1 MSDTPST
8 QQQQAWSDSAILAV
22 PNPGDGRWWV
32 AHTRP
37 RAEKVLAGELGR
49 LGILHYLPLC
59 DRVTRGGRSG
69 RITRSIVPVFPGY
82 LFFVATETQRYLAM
96 TTNRI
101 AGTLTVPRQ
110 EQLIAELR
118 NLHAVLTSGTDV
130 LRSPRLRTGRWV
142 RIIAG
147 PLAGVEGVVRG
158 WRSRLRVALNV
169 NTLGQSV
176 IVETDADLVEL
187 IEPPVYAPQV
197 EGDKPE
203 RRRKGRRS

>member
-1 MSDTPST
+1 LE
-8 QQQQAWSDSAILAV
+8 SAILAV
-22 PNPGDGRWWV
+22 PDQVEGRWWV

-49 LGILHYLPLC
+49 LGIPHYLPLC
-59 DRVTRGGRSG
+59 ERVTRGGRSG
-69 RITRSIVPVFPGY
+69 RVTRSVVPVFPGY

-110 EQLIAELR
+110 EELVTQLR
-118 NLHAVLTSGTDV
+118 HLHTVLASATGI
-130 LRSPRLRTGRWV
+130 LRSPRIRTGRWV

-169 NTLGQSV
+169 DILGQSV
-176 IVETDADLVEL
+176 IVDTDADLVEL
-187 IEPPVYAPQV
+187 IEPPVYAAQAQ
-197 EGDKPE
+197 GDKPK
-203 RRRKGRRS
+203 RPRKGKPS